1 VFLTDG
7 GLLFLD
13 GISFGAY
20 RWYLGTYG
28 EHAQTPETVA
38 LDLFPALVG
47 FQMLLQAM
55 ILDIMGKP
63 ERSLQTQEEGSG
75 V

>member
-1 VFLTDG
+1 
-7 GLLFLD
+7 
-13 GISFGAY
+13 
-20 RWYLGTYG
+20 
-28 EHAQTPETVA
+28 
-38 LDLFPALVG
+38 
-47 FQMLLQAM
+47 MLLQAM